1 MNPGFFFKLSF
12 FSVLAGIAFAQKESG
27 YQLVYQPH
35 SKIMVYR
42 TYIQG
47 SINRGESEEPV
58 HIQFLL
64 NRQLKIDEAGRY
76 IYWQW
81 GEKYQG
87 SPFDFTELDL
97 PLPGQRVEKVMDKL
111 GRVEKVSR
119 YLPGHRYYLNL
130 LVFPEHPL
138 SLPASWR
145 YDYQLKFELADS
157 SVPASCQ
164 IIYRLEKIL
173 NYKDYNCAKI
183 QVQGLCQG
191 GKPEDKMFSY
201 QFQGRSYFDIEN
213 GQEVDN
219 QINFSWLKLD
229 KPNNLTESAKIE
241 LYTIMEK

>member
-1 MNPGFFFKLSF
+1 MSPSSYLKIPLLTI
-12 FSVLAGIAFAQKESG
+12 LAGIALAQKESS
-27 YQLVYQPH
+27 YNLSYQPH
-35 SKIMVYR
+35 PEVMIYR

-47 SINRGESEEPV
+47 GINRGENEEPV

-64 NRQLKIDEAGRY
+64 NRQLKKDEAGKY

-97 PLPGQRVEKVMDKL
+97 PLPGQRVEKVMDKF

-138 SLPASWR
+138 FPPTNWR
-145 YDYQLKFELADS
+145 YDYQLKLELGNN
-157 SVPASCQ
+157 SVSASCQ
-164 IIYRLEKIL
+164 VIYRLEKIL

-191 GKPEDKMFSY
+191 GKPEDKMLSY
-201 QFQGRSYFDIEN
+201 QFQGRSYFDLEN

-219 QINFSWLKLD
+219 QINFSWLKVD
-229 KPNNLTESAKIE
+229 KLNNLTESAKIE
-241 LYTIMEK
+241 LYTILEK